1 MNNNLSNIK
10 KGKYFLDKHNCIGMP
25 TETVYGLAA
34 NAYSS
39 KAISKIFKLKKR
51 PKNNPLI
58 VHYSSLEMLKRD
70 CILNKNFT
78 NLYNKFCPGPLTFI
92 LKLKKDSKISK
103 FVTNKKKTLAVRFPS
118 HPKAKG
124 LLKILNYPLAA
135 PSANIS
141 SRVSPVTK
149 NHVKEEFGKKIKY
162 IIEGGLSKIGLE
174 STIINLTGKPE
185 ILRIG
190 SIDINKLSKVLNKK
204 LLYRKKSYM
213 KAPGQNRLHYSPGIP
228 LRMNCKEASQDEAFI
243 LVKKRNNSNKNFFY
257 LSKNKNLKEAARNLY
272 SVLRM
277 IKKKGYKK
285 IAVEKIENKGIGLA
299 INDRL
304 LKASSKKY
312 MNTLVSVNILSK
324 NFSSF
329 EAVKEISFSINES
342 EILGLLGPNG
352 CGKTTTIGM
361 MLGLLKP
368 TSGEVIINGLNVEKN
383 RINLLKKMNFISPY
397 IELPKKL
404 TVKENL
410 MVYGKLYSVN
420 NINNR
425 IDYLTET
432 LRLSEFINK
441 KTGELSSG
449 QKNRVSL
456 AKAVVND
463 PDILLL
469 DEPTASLDP
478 ETGDFVR
485 TFIEKISSE
494 KKMSILLASHN
505 MNEVKRLCKS
515 ILMMKDGKII
525 DRGTPSEII
534 NKHGKKN
541 LEEVFLKLNRTKN
554 EL

>member
-1 MNNNLSNIK
+1 
-10 KGKYFLDKHNCIGMP
+10 
-25 TETVYGLAA
+25 
-34 NAYSS
+34 
-39 KAISKIFKLKKR
+39 
-51 PKNNPLI
+51 
-58 VHYSSLEMLKRD
+58 
-70 CILNKNFT
+70 
-78 NLYNKFCPGPLTFI
+78 
-92 LKLKKDSKISK
+92 
-103 FVTNKKKTLAVRFPS
+103 
-118 HPKAKG
+118 
-124 LLKILNYPLAA
+124 
-135 PSANIS
+135 
-141 SRVSPVTK
+141 
-149 NHVKEEFGKKIKY
+149 
-162 IIEGGLSKIGLE
+162 
-174 STIINLTGKPE
+174 
-185 ILRIG
+185 
-190 SIDINKLSKVLNKK
+190 
-204 LLYRKKSYM
+204 
-213 KAPGQNRLHYSPGIP
+213 
-228 LRMNCKEASQDEAFI
+228 
-243 LVKKRNNSNKNFFY
+243 
-257 LSKNKNLKEAARNLY
+257 
-272 SVLRM
+272 
-277 IKKKGYKK
+277 
-285 IAVEKIENKGIGLA
+285 
-299 INDRL
+299 
-304 LKASSKKY
+304 
-312 MNTLVSVNILSK
+312 MNTLVSVNNLSK

-368 TSGEVIINGLNVEKN
+368 TTGEVIINGLNVEKN
-383 RINLLKKMNFISPY
+383 RINILKKMNFISPY

-410 MVYGKLYSVN
+410 MVYGKLYSVHD
-420 NINNR
+420 INNR

-432 LRLSEFINK
+432 LRLGEFINK

-505 MNEVKRLCKS
+505 MDEVKRLCKS

>member
-1 MNNNLSNIK
+1 
-10 KGKYFLDKHNCIGMP
+10 
-25 TETVYGLAA
+25 
-34 NAYSS
+34 
-39 KAISKIFKLKKR
+39 
-51 PKNNPLI
+51 
-58 VHYSSLEMLKRD
+58 
-70 CILNKNFT
+70 
-78 NLYNKFCPGPLTFI
+78 
-92 LKLKKDSKISK
+92 
-103 FVTNKKKTLAVRFPS
+103 
-118 HPKAKG
+118 
-124 LLKILNYPLAA
+124 
-135 PSANIS
+135 
-141 SRVSPVTK
+141 
-149 NHVKEEFGKKIKY
+149 
-162 IIEGGLSKIGLE
+162 
-174 STIINLTGKPE
+174 
-185 ILRIG
+185 
-190 SIDINKLSKVLNKK
+190 
-204 LLYRKKSYM
+204 
-213 KAPGQNRLHYSPGIP
+213 
-228 LRMNCKEASQDEAFI
+228 
-243 LVKKRNNSNKNFFY
+243 
-257 LSKNKNLKEAARNLY
+257 
-272 SVLRM
+272 
-277 IKKKGYKK
+277 
-285 IAVEKIENKGIGLA
+285 
-299 INDRL
+299 
-304 LKASSKKY
+304 
-312 MNTLVSVNILSK
+312 MNTLVNVNNLSK

-410 MVYGKLYSVN
+410 MVYGKLYSVHD
-420 NINNR
+420 INNR

-432 LRLSEFINK
+432 LRLGEFINK

-525 DRGTPSEII
+525 DRGSPSEII